1 MRRQTLKIKE
11 VLLLFEYVK
20 DLNLKPARAYSKRKK
35 TDLIVLHH
43 FAADSSVKAVHE
55 YHLSRGHKGIDYNI
69 VIQLDGE
76 AVWGRGIEYEG
87 GHVLNSGRSS
97 GMNQRS
103 IGIACQGNFQE
114 RTMTN
119 KQKETLMK
127 VIFDCIR
134 IFPTIN
140 SIIGHKEV
148 KNTACPGKFFPLDEA
163 KEQLLDLRKE
173 NVITTTIKLDR
184 LLRLRMKYLR
194 GDDVKAV
201 QAELNKRGFDVKG
214 IDGIFGPNTKAA
226 VIDFQKSNRLLVD
239 GIVGKQTITALGGQW
254 IQ

>member
-1 MRRQTLKIKE
+1 M
-11 VLLLFEYVK
+11 FEYVK
-20 DLNLKPARAYSKRKK
+20 DLNLKPARAYNKRRK

-43 FAADSSVKAVHE
+43 FAADSSAEAVHK

-76 AVWGRGIEYEG
+76 AVWGRGIEFEG

-114 RTMTN
+114 RIMPS

-134 IFPTIN
+134 LYPKIN

-148 KNTACPGKFFPLDEA
+148 KNTACPGEFFPIDEA
-163 KEQLLDLRKE
+163 KGQLQSFEKQ
-173 NVITTTIKLDR
+173 NTNTSTIKLDR
-184 LLRLRMKYLR
+184 LLRLKSKYLR
-194 GDDVKAV
+194 GDDVKSV
-201 QAELNKRGFDVKG
+201 QIELNKRGFDVKG

-226 VIDFQKSNRLLVD
+226 VVDFQKNNGLLVD